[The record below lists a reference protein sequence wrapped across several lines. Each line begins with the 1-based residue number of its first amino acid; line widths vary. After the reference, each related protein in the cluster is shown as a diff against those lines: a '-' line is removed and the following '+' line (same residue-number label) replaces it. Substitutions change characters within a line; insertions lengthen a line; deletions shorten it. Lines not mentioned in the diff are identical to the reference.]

1 MTQLSQRA
9 AVSRFWDLVQVLSAR
24 ALVARYRGSRWGPFW
39 ASLQPLFVTAVYCA
53 VFGRHFGGRS
63 LLAYAGYVYVGLSA
77 LGFFVGS
84 TANALGSIV
93 ANRTLFSKVRTPVA
107 VFPTSTVS
115 AYTVQLAVGTLPFLV
130 LLTLTLTRNPVRL
143 LPLALALAALVA
155 VAEGVALLMSAV
167 NVYVRGLPQMYDLV
181 IFLLWIGT
189 PVFYPM
195 SIVPEPVRTVLMYS
209 PMYFVVTAI
218 RSAVTDPAPL
228 DTGALL
234 GAMAAGLCSLAIG
247 VLAFRAL
254 RPRRAAAL

>member
-1 MTQLSQRA
+1 
-9 AVSRFWDLVQVLSAR
+9 
-24 ALVARYRGSRWGPFW
+24 
-39 ASLQPLFVTAVYCA
+39 
-53 VFGRHFGGRS
+53 
-63 LLAYAGYVYVGLSA
+63 
-77 LGFFVGS
+77 
-84 TANALGSIV
+84 
-93 ANRTLFSKVRTPVA
+93 
-107 VFPTSTVS
+107 
-115 AYTVQLAVGTLPFLV
+115 
-130 LLTLTLTRNPVRL
+130 
-143 LPLALALAALVA
+143 
-155 VAEGVALLMSAV
+155 MSAV

-254 RPRRAAAL
+254 RRAPGGGRVNEAIVLDGVTLERPAIGAPSGFNPFRRVPQTTVLRGIDLRVAAGAKLGVVGCQRRRQVDIAALSLRASSNQRPVTLP